1 MEKLFS
7 PEELDLLADLVR
19 EYLGE
24 LRTEIRDTD
33 SFAYKELL
41 RHKETALQAILTRL
55 EDVLLMPA

>member
-33 SFAYKELL
+33 SFAYKNVL
-41 RHKETALQAILTRL
+41 RQKEGALKEILSKI
-55 EDVLLMPA
+55 EYVLLTPA

>member
-24 LRTEIRDTD
+24 LRTEIQDTD

-41 RHKETALQAILTRL
+41 RRKETALQAILTRL